1 MAGMNDQYDRCAA
14 MVRQLNEELG
24 WGLSSEEQQT
34 YRDQLC
40 THLPDACTDP
50 KLRAMIICYHQ
61 DHVLVQALHDSR
73 HPAYDEAWQMWM
85 TQVVAIL
92 KRAGL
97 AWSSDAAV
105 DLDDLVQIARVE
117 LVRSIASFQYQSRFS
132 TWAYRVVVQSV
143 QRYIRDSQA
152 LKRAVHP
159 DSLEHLPEHD
169 APGYRGDYLE
179 AHVDGCLLLERI
191 MAFLAAQP
199 DTRLARIF
207 HLWAVNDHS
216 TEEIGRLV
224 QLSPA
229 RTRALLAQARALLR
243 AHPDIGQWNDPPEP

>member
-1 MAGMNDQYDRCAA
+1 
-14 MVRQLNEELG
+14 MVQQLNEELG

-34 YRDQLC
+34 YSAHIDIYLSDMYTEPR
-40 THLPDACTDP
+40 
-50 KLRAMIICYHQ
+50 LRALIICYHQ
-61 DHVLVQALHDSR
+61 DHALVQALRDNQHG
-73 HPAYDEAWQMWM
+73 AYNEAWQIWM
-85 TQVVAIL
+85 TQVVAIV

-117 LVRSIASFQYQSRFS
+117 IVRSIASFQYQSRFS

-152 LKRAVHP
+152 LKRTIHP
-159 DSLEHLPEHD
+159 DSLDYLPEHA
-169 APGYRGDYLE
+169 APNYHGDYLE
-179 AHVDGCLLLERI
+179 AHVDGSLLLERI
-191 MAFLAAQP
+191 MTFLAAQP

-207 HLWAVNDHS
+207 HLWAVNDRS
-216 TEEIGRLV
+216 TEEIGRLI

-229 RTRALLAQARALLR
+229 RTRALLAQARVLLR
-243 AHPDIGQWNDPPEP
+243 DHPDIRQWNNPLGT